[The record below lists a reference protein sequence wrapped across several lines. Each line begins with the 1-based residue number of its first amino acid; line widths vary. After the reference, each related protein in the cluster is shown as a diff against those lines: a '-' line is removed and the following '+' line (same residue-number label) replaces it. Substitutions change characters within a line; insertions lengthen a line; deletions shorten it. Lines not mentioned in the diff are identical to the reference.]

1 MHGDAGDSSGV
12 DGDELALGRQ
22 MMRMHEEDARWD
34 DMLHLEGAKRVHV
47 MTMST
52 DNKLVVVDSFNR
64 NIR

>member
-1 MHGDAGDSSGV
+1 
-12 DGDELALGRQ
+12 
-22 MMRMHEEDARWD
+22 MRMHEEDARWD

-52 DNKLVVVDSFNR
+52 DNTLVVVDSFNR